1 MFMEKFIIIIL
12 AIGLIIF
19 IALYFSLRKNV
30 SDIADRLDSI
40 NSTKTNAKILIGS
53 ANNLIKKLAL
63 AINNGLEEKLK
74 VEAEYKRMDLELR
87 QAIAN
92 ISHDLRTPLTSIMG
106 YIQLI
111 EDDNLPEEEKK
122 QYIDIVKKR
131 SKALQ
136 MLISG
141 FYDLSRLEAKEYK
154 FEFKTLNLYN
164 IICDITA
171 SYYND
176 FLNKGI
182 DPALELE
189 ENIKLVISD
198 ENAVRRISSNLIQ
211 NMLKYSSKNMSVT
224 LSQKDG
230 YISNIFTNDAPDL
243 KEEDVPHLF
252 ERFFTGDKTRTEKST
267 GLGLAITKQLVEQMG
282 HEISASLKDKE
293 LSIEIKWLTSIKSD
307 TKLN

>member
-1 MFMEKFIIIIL
+1 MERVIIIIL
-12 AIGLIIF
+12 MICLIIF

-30 SDIADRLDSI
+30 SNITDRLNSI

-53 ANNLIKKLAL
+53 ADNLIKKLAL
-63 AINNGLEEKLK
+63 AINKGLEEKLE
-74 VEAEYKRMDLELR
+74 VEAKYKRMDLELR

-111 EDDNLPEEEKK
+111 EDDNLPEDERK
-122 QYIDIVKKR
+122 QYIEIVKKR

-136 MLISG
+136 MLIGG

-154 FEFKTLNLYN
+154 FELKTLNLYN

-182 DPALELE
+182 EPSMELE
-189 ENIKLVISD
+189 DNIKLVISD
-198 ENAVRRISSNLIQ
+198 ENAVRRIFSNLIQ

-230 YISNIFTNDAPDL
+230 YISNVFTNDAPNL

-267 GLGLAITKQLVEQMG
+267 GLGLSITKQLVEQMG
-282 HEISASLKDKE
+282 HNISASLKDEK
-293 LSIEIKWLTSIKSD
+293 LSIEIKWITSSKSD
-307 TKLN
+307 AKLN

>member
-1 MFMEKFIIIIL
+1 MEGFIIIIL
-12 AIGLIIF
+12 VICLIIF

-30 SDIADRLDSI
+30 SNIADRLNSI

-182 DPALELE
+182 DTSLELE

-198 ENAVRRISSNLIQ
+198 ENAVRRIFSNLIQ

-282 HEISASLKDKE
+282 HQISASLKDKE
-293 LSIEIKWLTSIKSD
+293 LSIEIKWIISTKSD

>member
-1 MFMEKFIIIIL
+1 MEKFIIIIL

>member
-1 MFMEKFIIIIL
+1 MERFIIIIL
-12 AIGLIIF
+12 VVCLIIF
-19 IALYFSLRKNV
+19 IALYFSLRRNV
-30 SDIADRLDSI
+30 SNIADRLNNI

-53 ANNLIKKLAL
+53 ADILIKKLAL
-63 AINNGLEEKLK
+63 AINKGLEEKLK

-111 EDDNLPEEEKK
+111 EDDNLPEEERK
-122 QYIDIVKKR
+122 QYIEIVKKR

-136 MLISG
+136 MLIGG

-154 FEFKTLNLYN
+154 FELKTLNLYN

-182 DPALELE
+182 EPSMELE

-198 ENAVRRISSNLIQ
+198 ENAVRRIFSNLIQ

-230 YISNIFTNDAPDL
+230 YISNTFTNDAPDL

-282 HEISASLKDKE
+282 HKICASYEDKK
-293 LSIEIKWLTSIKSD
+293 LSIEIKWITSTKSD